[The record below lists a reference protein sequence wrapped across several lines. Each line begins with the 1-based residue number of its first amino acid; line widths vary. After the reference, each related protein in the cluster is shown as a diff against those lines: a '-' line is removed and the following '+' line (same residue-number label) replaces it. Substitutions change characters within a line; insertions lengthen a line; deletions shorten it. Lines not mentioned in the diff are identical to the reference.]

1 MCIRDRTYRH
11 HFKNVLRLCKLDA
24 KGYTPYSLRSTHI
37 TQQLI
42 NGVNVMDLSRN
53 LGTSYGM
60 INRHYDGVQNII
72 KSDQLLKLNKHY
84 YDDSEK
90 IMF

>member
-1 MCIRDRTYRH
+1 
-11 HFKNVLRLCKLDA
+11 
-24 KGYTPYSLRSTHI
+24 
-37 TQQLI
+37 
-42 NGVNVMDLSRN
+42 MDLSRN

-90 IMF
+90 IMFWDWSRKCLQNFKYPDKLYSSLLTYRAIY